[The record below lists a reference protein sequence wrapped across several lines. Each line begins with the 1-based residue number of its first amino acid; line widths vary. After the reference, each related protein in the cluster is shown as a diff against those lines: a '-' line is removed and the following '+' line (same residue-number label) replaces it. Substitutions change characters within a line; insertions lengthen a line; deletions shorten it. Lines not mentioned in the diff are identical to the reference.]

1 MIQTG
6 IPKAMRNVLFAIHRL
21 VWLAD
26 RVTSESGFVEQG
38 SLDPLIEARSR
49 SEDLIDMVLGP
60 KTQPIH
66 LANQRAS

>member
-1 MIQTG
+1 M
-6 IPKAMRNVLFAIHRL
+6 PKAMRNVLCAIYRL

-26 RVTSESGFVEQG
+26 PVVSESGLVELG
-38 SLDPLIEARSR
+38 PLISLIEARSR